1 MANIGKNILDNLTT
15 GMYSDS
21 LVIYREYV
29 QNACDQIDKAIE
41 AGICG
46 KDEASIDIFID
57 EKNRNITIEDNATG
71 VSANDFL
78 SDLGDIANSD
88 KEIGKDKGFRGIGRL
103 CGLAYCRELRF
114 VTSYKGESLVS
125 TMVCNAKKMKEM
137 LLEKRKYSVDEVW
150 EAIVS
155 FDTEV
160 VEELVND
167 HFFRVELI
175 DIDKTNVDL
184 LDCKK
189 VRDYLSFVAPVAYK
203 GPFYLRNKIYE
214 HANKINYKLDEYTIS
229 VNGSQIFKEYSTKL
243 KIVSWR
249 HT

>member
-46 KDEASIDIFID
+46 EDEASIDIFID
-57 EKNRNITIEDNATG
+57 EKNRNITIEDNASG
-71 VSANDFL
+71 VSANDFV

-125 TMVCNAKKMKEM
+125 TMVCNAKKNEGNATGKAQ
-137 LLEKRKYSVDEVW
+137 V
-150 EAIVS
+150 
-155 FDTEV
+155 F
-160 VEELVND
+160 
-167 HFFRVELI
+167 
-175 DIDKTNVDL
+175 
-184 LDCKK
+184 C
-189 VRDYLSFVAPVAYK
+189 
-203 GPFYLRNKIYE
+203 
-214 HANKINYKLDEYTIS
+214 
-229 VNGSQIFKEYSTKL
+229 
-243 KIVSWR
+243 
-249 HT
+249 